1 MLLRADIH
9 SLFDDYQWGIWI
21 EQGATPRVFRFEYS
35 AATALQSYNSAV
47 VSITPPNL
55 GADEPPNRHL
65 LRHHF
70 WIALLLHVKGFGM
83 RPRANATMIT

>member
-1 MLLRADIH
+1 MSTRCLHSFLMLR
-9 SLFDDYQWGIWI
+9 QI

-35 AATALQSYNSAV
+35 GATALQSYNSAV

-65 LRHHF
+65 LQHHF
-70 WIALLLHVKGFGM
+70 RIALLLHVKGFGM